1 MAVRSA
7 ETDTPVYQHFSPHRA
22 GLPNL
27 VEYFQELWRRREFAA
42 EMSRAKL
49 RGANTNTFFG
59 QAWLLLDPMLQAGV
73 YFVMVMIIRGGF
85 NHPHEAKQLF
95 SHLTGA
101 IFVFTIF
108 RGSVSA
114 GARSVIG
121 AGKVLLNTNFP
132 RLLIPLSAV
141 RSAFFQFLPTIPLY
155 LLIHLV
161 MGEKWSPKMLLS
173 VYFLGTILVF
183 SMGVAALVATL
194 TVYFR
199 DFNSFLPFIVRL
211 WMYLSPVLWLPT
223 ELSHQPPIARALVQF
238 NPMFSMLGGYSELL
252 QNGHLPPL
260 HMFVTAAGWAVAAV
274 VVGFLYFISRERDFA
289 VRVL

>member
-7 ETDTPVYQHFSPHRA
+7 ETDSPVYQHFSPHRA

-27 VEYFQELWRRREFAA
+27 VGYFRELWQRREFAA

-85 NHPHEAKQLF
+85 THPAQAKILF
-95 SHLTGA
+95 AHLTGS
-101 IFVFTIF
+101 IFVFGIF
-108 RGSVSA
+108 RSSVSA
-114 GARSVIG
+114 GSKSVIG

-141 RSAFFQFLPTIPLY
+141 RSSFFQFLPTIPLY
-155 LLIHLV
+155 LLIHLL
-161 MGEKWSPKMLLS
+161 MGTTWSITMFAS
-173 VYFLGTILVF
+173 IYFLGTVLVF
-183 SMGVAALVATL
+183 SMGISALVATL

-211 WMYLSPVLWLPT
+211 WMYLSPVLWMPSDLGR
-223 ELSHQPPIARALVQF
+223 QPPIARVLAQI
-238 NPMFSMLGGYSELL
+238 NPMYSMLGGYTETL
-252 QNGHLPPL
+252 QHGHIPSL
-260 HMFVTAAGWAVAAV
+260 HMFATSTGWAIAAV